1 MKSVRQQLS
10 AKDEE
15 LTVRTTELAAESKRR
30 DEAMQMISDMKDEA
44 RLSAEEVRALRDD
57 LKRLDDVTKERA
69 TYIERQRQEDRQ
81 IIVDMKTMQKTLEA
95 RFAEG

>member
-1 MKSVRQQLS
+1 LKSVRQQLS